1 MLDYLNL
8 NGLVDGFIP
17 IGNACPFVTECEL
30 STPFCPNGSNKN
42 NDFSCAAARAFSL
55 VSLRKKSVAITAN
68 NIAID

>member
-8 NGLVDGFIP
+8 NGLVDGLIP
-17 IGNACPFVTECEL
+17 VGKPCPFTLECEL

-55 VSLRKKSVAITAN
+55 DSLQKNPITVLSSDV
-68 NIAID
+68 IVV

>member
-8 NGLVDGFIP
+8 NGLVDGLIP
-17 IGNACPFVTECEL
+17 IGTACPFTLECEL

-55 VSLRKKSVAITAN
+55 VSLRKNPIAVASIDVIAN
-68 NIAID
+68 

>member
-8 NGLVDGFIP
+8 NGLIDGLIP
-17 IGNACPFVTECEL
+17 VGKACPFTSECEL

-55 VSLRKKSVAITAN
+55 VSLRKKSVATTSNVVAE
-68 NIAID
+68 